1 MILYSFQRPF
11 IFILSLDSQY
21 KCLLSR
27 LGKICEPHFTD
38 WSIFFPDCSPIFR
51 PRGLLGLVEATE
63 LEFDL
68 RIFCLHLVQDG
79 SIGLHVP
86 E

>member
-1 MILYSFQRPF
+1 MMLYSFQRPF
-11 IFILSLDSQY
+11 TSILSLDSQC

-27 LGKICEPHFTD
+27 LGKICEPRFID
-38 WSIFFPDCSPIFR
+38 WSIFFQTVHPIFR
-51 PRGLLGLVEATE
+51 PRGLLGLVE

-68 RIFCLHLVQDG
+68 RIVCLHLMQDG
-79 SIGLHVP
+79 SMGLHVP